1 MKIFIACLF
10 KGSQE
15 EPFFLQTLFTGFLVT
30 VLNILTYTHLWA
42 HDTWSAQ
49 DESTPNEKCSPVYM
63 WNIYDSAPMVPIQ
76 MPCTL
81 LDDAS
86 GRYMTWWWSPTWK
99 EVGPSLLDWVI
110 NRLLKSSPGSLSNVV
125 DVDHRPR
132 SPLSDV
138 QRCCRLVLIKKY
150 PQLSHITW
158 LGNSQVSFIYTWNI
172 TWISPLSDVQRC
184 PRVPSGGNL
193 AAPRTSTDLSSLVNP
208 STPEFELRWLQR
220 KTWPQQDTLFCH
232 QGLSTRKN
240 PANFLKS
247 RCKLKR

>member
-1 MKIFIACLF
+1 MRPQLIA
-10 KGSQE
+10 
-15 EPFFLQTLFTGFLVT
+15 
-30 VLNILTYTHLWA
+30 N
-42 HDTWSAQ
+42 
-49 DESTPNEKCSPVYM
+49 SPVLC
-63 WNIYDSAPMVPIQ
+63 PTTP
-76 MPCTL
+76 P
-81 LDDAS
+81 

-138 QRCCRLVLIKKY
+138 QRCRCRRKPRLN
-150 PQLSHITW
+150 ITW
-158 LGNSQVSFIYTWNI
+158 DILDTTWI
-172 TWISPLSDVQRC
+172 TWISLGLGNIQVSPTSNDVGA
-184 PRVPSGGNL
+184 GGNL

-247 RCKLKR
+247 RCKVKR

>member
-1 MKIFIACLF
+1 MR
-10 KGSQE
+10 
-15 EPFFLQTLFTGFLVT
+15 FFLAGT
-30 VLNILTYTHLWA
+30 VFPTNRAECMRPQLIAN
-42 HDTWSAQ
+42 
-49 DESTPNEKCSPVYM
+49 SPVLC
-63 WNIYDSAPMVPIQ
+63 PTTP
-76 MPCTL
+76 P
-81 LDDAS
+81 

-132 SPLSDV
+132 
-138 QRCCRLVLIKKY
+138 
-150 PQLSHITW
+150 
-158 LGNSQVSFIYTWNI
+158 
-172 TWISPLSDVQRC
+172 SPLSDVQRC

-232 QGLSTRKN
+232 RGLSTRKN